1 LILPWLTIT
10 NRGAAEICEAALD
23 VLHVTADELKAGF
36 CCDSTSKSTLPIVAR
51 PGLILR
57 LTRNEDKQRGFVN
70 GALCQVDRCLDG
82 NRIFTARLLGTG
94 NMILIHPMKDDGAIF
109 LPCCYGYATTIR
121 RAQGATLEHG
131 CLYFDNPYHPAVRG
145 YGYVAVSRFKRRAGV
160 YLFGK
165 LRRTDFLPVGP
176 DLESEVL
183 ERGYESV
190 DSGDEDGCGLQYAH
204 QDEGEMQSDIDETN
218 ENPQS
223 QVDFDFVF

>member
-1 LILPWLTIT
+1 MLPRLTIT
-10 NRGAAEICEAALD
+10 NRGASEICEAALE
-23 VLHVTADELKAGF
+23 VLNVTADDQKAGHY
-36 CCDSTSKSTLPIVAR
+36 CDATSKSSLPIVAR

-70 GALCQVDRCLDG
+70 GALCEVVRSLDG

-94 NMILIHPMKDDGAIF
+94 NMILIHPMKDDGAVF

-121 RAQGATLEHG
+121 RAQGATLIHG
-131 CLYFDNPYHPAVRG
+131 CLFFDNPYHPAVRG
-145 YGYVAVSRFKRRAGV
+145 YGYVAVSRFKSRAGV

-183 ERGYESV
+183 KRGYESV
-190 DSGDEDGCGLQYAH
+190 DSDDEEGCGLEHAH
-204 QDEGEMQSDIDETN
+204 QEEGEAQSDIDETN
-218 ENPQS
+218 ENLS
-223 QVDFDFVF
+223 AQVDLDFVF

>member
-1 LILPWLTIT
+1 MILPWLTIT

-23 VLHVTADELKAGF
+23 VLNVTADELKEGHY
-36 CCDSTSKSTLPIVAR
+36 CDPTSKSTLPIVAR
-51 PGLILR
+51 RGLILR
-57 LTRNEDKQRGFVN
+57 LTRNENKQRAFVN
-70 GALCQVDRCLDG
+70 GALCVVDRCLDG

-94 NMILIHPMKDDGAIF
+94 NMILIHPMKDDGGVF

-131 CLYFDNPYHPAVRG
+131 CLFFDNPYHPAVRG
-145 YGYVAVSRFKRRAGV
+145 YGYVAVSRFKSRGGV

-183 ERGYESV
+183 QRGYESV
-190 DSGDEDGCGLQYAH
+190 DSDDEEGCGLEHAH
-204 QDEGEMQSDIDETN
+204 QEDGEQQSDIDETN
-218 ENPQS
+218 DNP
-223 QVDFDFVF
+223 